1 MAHGDS
7 STPSAY
13 AFNNDVFTG
22 RETPLLKPK
31 MKDEHLVSRLFRRR
45 KQDKSEEGN
54 VCPYCEFVNE
64 DGAENCAQ
72 CYYSLN
78 LAPRNQPMATP
89 STSGSDLMNTLLE
102 DNEAQEDEAAVEAV
116 LSLDD
121 VAVEIDQYETT
132 NPDQEDSFQFISGST
147 PELAQTVDFEA
158 PEEVELS
165 ASDAPANPVVF
176 DLGDQDPL
184 DDVPEPVPSGIGSL
198 YSPSVKTSKD
208 EDLMGSV
215 GPKVP
220 EPAKTPEL
228 PNFNNLAQ
236 ASHVDVEPA
245 AAETV
250 VATPQLPDMSSPST
264 PELPLVNT
272 VANATATAV
281 QTPDV
286 PVVAQPAQAETT
298 TSAVSTPDLPVV
310 GQAAETKTAPVEET
324 PQEVAA
330 PTPQVSTRFWPWPA
344 QEAWGAR
351 EVYREVVAIL
361 EAIKT
366 GQYPKA
372 AETLDSLGPHLDLNF
387 EMLLHIGSAMRA
399 LNREEH
405 LQWTLAMAK
414 HVHPN
419 NEHVVAAVE
428 QLS

>member
-1 MAHGDS
+1 
-7 STPSAY
+7 
-13 AFNNDVFTG
+13 
-22 RETPLLKPK
+22 
-31 MKDEHLVSRLFRRR
+31 
-45 KQDKSEEGN
+45 
-54 VCPYCEFVNE
+54 
-64 DGAENCAQ
+64 
-72 CYYSLN
+72 
-78 LAPRNQPMATP
+78 
-89 STSGSDLMNTLLE
+89 
-102 DNEAQEDEAAVEAV
+102 
-116 LSLDD
+116 
-121 VAVEIDQYETT
+121 
-132 NPDQEDSFQFISGST
+132 
-147 PELAQTVDFEA
+147 VDFEA

>member
-1 MAHGDS
+1 M
-7 STPSAY
+7 
-13 AFNNDVFTG
+13 
-22 RETPLLKPK
+22 
-31 MKDEHLVSRLFRRR
+31 SRLFRRR

-102 DNEAQEDEAAVEAV
+102 DNETQEDEAAVEAV

-132 NPDQEDSFQFISGST
+132 NPNEEDSFQFISGST

-220 EPAKTPEL
+220 EPVKTPEL

-272 VANATATAV
+272 VANAAATAV

-286 PVVAQPAQAETT
+286 PVVAQPPQAETT
-298 TSAVSTPDLPVV
+298 ISAVSTPDLPVV

-405 LQWTLAMAK
+405 LQWTLSMAK

>member
-132 NPDQEDSFQFISGST
+132 NPDEEDSFQFISGST

-198 YSPSVKTSKD
+198 YSPSIKSSKD

-245 AAETV
+245 AAQTV

-272 VANATATAV
+272 VPNAPATAV

-298 TSAVSTPDLPVV
+298 TSVVSTPDLPVV
-310 GQAAETKTAPVEET
+310 GQAAETKTAPVEAA
-324 PQEVAA
+324 PQETAA

>member
-1 MAHGDS
+1 M
-7 STPSAY
+7 
-13 AFNNDVFTG
+13 
-22 RETPLLKPK
+22 
-31 MKDEHLVSRLFRRR
+31 SRLFRRR

-132 NPDQEDSFQFISGST
+132 SPDEEDSFQFISGST

-198 YSPSVKTSKD
+198 YSPSIKSSKD

-228 PNFNNLAQ
+228 PNFKNLAQ

-245 AAETV
+245 AAQTV

-272 VANATATAV
+272 VVNAPAIAV

-298 TSAVSTPDLPVV
+298 TSVVSTPDLPVV
-310 GQAAETKTAPVEET
+310 GQAAETKTAPVEEA
-324 PQEVAA
+324 PQEGAA

-372 AETLDSLGPHLDLNF
+372 AKTLDSLGPHLDLNF

>member
-1 MAHGDS
+1 M
-7 STPSAY
+7 
-13 AFNNDVFTG
+13 
-22 RETPLLKPK
+22 
-31 MKDEHLVSRLFRRR
+31 SRLFRRR

-102 DNEAQEDEAAVEAV
+102 DNETQEDEAAVEAV

-132 NPDQEDSFQFISGST
+132 NPNEEDSFQFISGST

-272 VANATATAV
+272 VANAAATAV

-286 PVVAQPAQAETT
+286 PVVAQPPQAETT
-298 TSAVSTPDLPVV
+298 ISAVSTPDLPVV

-405 LQWTLAMAK
+405 LQWTLSMAK

>member
-1 MAHGDS
+1 
-7 STPSAY
+7 
-13 AFNNDVFTG
+13 
-22 RETPLLKPK
+22 
-31 MKDEHLVSRLFRRR
+31 
-45 KQDKSEEGN
+45 
-54 VCPYCEFVNE
+54 
-64 DGAENCAQ
+64 
-72 CYYSLN
+72 
-78 LAPRNQPMATP
+78 
-89 STSGSDLMNTLLE
+89 
-102 DNEAQEDEAAVEAV
+102 
-116 LSLDD
+116 
-121 VAVEIDQYETT
+121 
-132 NPDQEDSFQFISGST
+132 
-147 PELAQTVDFEA
+147 
-158 PEEVELS
+158 
-165 ASDAPANPVVF
+165 
-176 DLGDQDPL
+176 
-184 DDVPEPVPSGIGSL
+184 
-198 YSPSVKTSKD
+198 
-208 EDLMGSV
+208 
-215 GPKVP
+215 
-220 EPAKTPEL
+220 
-228 PNFNNLAQ
+228 
-236 ASHVDVEPA
+236 
-245 AAETV
+245 
-250 VATPQLPDMSSPST
+250 MSSPST

-310 GQAAETKTAPVEET
+310 GQAAETITAPVEET

>member
-1 MAHGDS
+1 MALGDS
-7 STPSAY
+7 PTPSAY
-13 AFNNDVFTG
+13 AFNNDVSTG

-64 DGAENCAQ
+64 DGVENCAQ
-72 CYYSLN
+72 CYYSIN
-78 LAPRNQPMATP
+78 LAPRDQPMATP

-121 VAVEIDQYETT
+121 VSVEIDQYETT
-132 NPDQEDSFQFISGST
+132 NPGEEDSFQFISGST
-147 PELAQTVDFEA
+147 PELAQTVDFEV

-176 DLGDQDPL
+176 DLGNQDPL
-184 DDVPEPVPSGIGSL
+184 DDVPEPVPSGMGSL
-198 YSPSVKTSKD
+198 YSPSVKTEKD

-215 GPKVP
+215 GPSTP
-220 EPAKTPEL
+220 EPSKTPEL

-236 ASHVDVEPA
+236 ASQATEQHA
-245 AAETV
+245 AAGTV
-250 VATPQLPDMSSPST
+250 VAAPQLPDVTLPST
-264 PELPLVNT
+264 PDLPLVNAGVEAP
-272 VANATATAV
+272 VAAV
-281 QTPDV
+281 QTPEI
-286 PVVAQPAQAETT
+286 PVVAQPAQTETT
-298 TSAVSTPDLPVV
+298 TSTVSTPDLPNV
-310 GQAAETKTAPVEET
+310 GQAAETQPAPVVEA
-324 PQEVAA
+324 PQDAAA
-330 PTPQVSTRFWPWPA
+330 PAPEASTRFWPWPA

-372 AETLDSLGPHLDLNF
+372 AETLDALGPHLDLNF

-414 HVHPN
+414 YVHPN
-419 NEHVVAAVE
+419 NEHVVAAVA

>member
-1 MAHGDS
+1 M
-7 STPSAY
+7 
-13 AFNNDVFTG
+13 
-22 RETPLLKPK
+22 
-31 MKDEHLVSRLFRRR
+31 SRLFRRR

-102 DNEAQEDEAAVEAV
+102 DNETQEDEAAVEAV

-132 NPDQEDSFQFISGST
+132 NPNEEDSFQFISGST

-220 EPAKTPEL
+220 EPVKTPEL

-250 VATPQLPDMSSPST
+250 VATPQLPDMSSLST

-272 VANATATAV
+272 VANAAATAV

-286 PVVAQPAQAETT
+286 PVVAQPPQAETT

-405 LQWTLAMAK
+405 LQWTLSMAK

>member
-1 MAHGDS
+1 M
-7 STPSAY
+7 
-13 AFNNDVFTG
+13 
-22 RETPLLKPK
+22 
-31 MKDEHLVSRLFRRR
+31 SRLFRRR

-64 DGAENCAQ
+64 DGTENCAQ

-102 DNEAQEDEAAVEAV
+102 DNETQEDEAAVEAV

-132 NPDQEDSFQFISGST
+132 NPNEEDSFQFISGST

-220 EPAKTPEL
+220 EPVKTPEL

-272 VANATATAV
+272 VANAAATAV

-286 PVVAQPAQAETT
+286 PVVAQPPQAETT
-298 TSAVSTPDLPVV
+298 ISAVSTPDLPVV

-405 LQWTLAMAK
+405 LQWTLSMAK

>member
-1 MAHGDS
+1 M
-7 STPSAY
+7 
-13 AFNNDVFTG
+13 
-22 RETPLLKPK
+22 
-31 MKDEHLVSRLFRRR
+31 SRLFRRR

-132 NPDQEDSFQFISGST
+132 SPDQEDSFQFISGST

-198 YSPSVKTSKD
+198 YSPSIKSSKD

-228 PNFNNLAQ
+228 PNFKNLAQ

-245 AAETV
+245 AAQTV

-272 VANATATAV
+272 VVNAPAIAV

-298 TSAVSTPDLPVV
+298 TSVVSTPDLPVV
-310 GQAAETKTAPVEET
+310 GQAAETKTAPVEEA
-324 PQEVAA
+324 PQEGAA